1 MITRKKCDSYNE
13 IMAGL
18 MTRFVYLLDER
29 RLIVFTNVSTTRR
42 TCLIL
47 FEPFHDVEEVTSMR
61 ASTAPYVQASDH
73 QVTQTAR
80 VGDVLTCV
88 TQPSGTLQR
97 TPAEITVN
105 AIEG

>member
-1 MITRKKCDSYNE
+1 MGDIISSQIRYISCIKRIRYSKNKKKKWILPLMITRKKCDSYNE

-47 FEPFHDVEEVTSMR
+47 FEPFHDMKEVTSMR
-61 ASTAPYVQASDH
+61 TFPAPYVQSSDD
-73 QVTQTAR
+73 QVT
-80 VGDVLTCV
+80 
-88 TQPSGTLQR
+88 
-97 TPAEITVN
+97 
-105 AIEG
+105 

>member
-47 FEPFHDVEEVTSMR
+47 FEPFHDMKEVTSMR
-61 ASTAPYVQASDH
+61 TFPAPYVQSSDD
-73 QVTQTAR
+73 QVTKTAR
-80 VGDVLTCV
+80 VGNALTCI
-88 TQPSGTLQR
+88 TQPSGTL
-97 TPAEITVN
+97 
-105 AIEG
+105 

>member
-1 MITRKKCDSYNE
+1 MV
-13 IMAGL
+13 GL
-18 MTRFVYLLDER
+18 VTYFVYLLDER
-29 RLIVFTNVSTTRR
+29 RSFIFTDVSATGR